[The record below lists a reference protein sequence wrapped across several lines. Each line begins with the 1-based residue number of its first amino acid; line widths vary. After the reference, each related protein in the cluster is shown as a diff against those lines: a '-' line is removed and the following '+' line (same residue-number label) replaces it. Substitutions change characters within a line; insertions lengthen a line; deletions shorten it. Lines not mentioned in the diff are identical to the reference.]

1 LSRVVDGQTNGM
13 DPLWVISVIAILI
26 VVAIALREFGR
37 R

>member
-1 LSRVVDGQTNGM
+1 MNGM
-13 DPLWVISVIAILI
+13 DPVWVISVIAILI